1 MRKGLPAKADEVSGV
16 MKGFDAVYCSKDS
29 RTKVCG
35 FGDLTALFSTGNLEK
50 GDNISMRTV
59 GLLIES
65 SRAYG
70 RGLLRGIARFMRMH
84 NDWSIIYQERT
95 LRDADPL
102 GLAEKHCDGVLARI
116 DTRQQ
121 LDWLLELNVP
131 VVELRGSW
139 DHPRFPR
146 IISDDRAVAEIAA
159 QHLLARRCP
168 YFAFCGFAGAD
179 YSQTRRDH
187 FCAAIRAA
195 GYLPDVY
202 ESPAAPHGA
211 DTAAYEVTAAAH
223 EREMGSWLSR
233 LPHPTS
239 LMACNDVC
247 GRQVID
253 LCHVH
258 GLRVPDQIAVIG
270 VDNDEVLCDLAEPTM
285 SSVILSTERMGY
297 EAAELLSTMMD
308 GTEPS
313 KHEFLIPPIGVMKR
327 HSTDSAV
334 VDDPCIAAALAFIRE
349 KACTGINVEH
359 VLDHLADREL
369 LVSRSTLDR
378 RFRKRLRCSPKDQII
393 DTRLERVRQLLLETT
408 YSVER
413 IAELVGF
420 ASSSQL
426 ATAFKH
432 RTGKTPSE
440 FRAGARYPVKSA
452 FNPRG

>member
-1 MRKGLPAKADEVSGV
+1 
-16 MKGFDAVYCSKDS
+16 
-29 RTKVCG
+29 
-35 FGDLTALFSTGNLEK
+35 
-50 GDNISMRTV
+50 MRTV

-70 RGLLRGIARFMRMH
+70 RGLLHGIAKFMRLH

-102 GLAEKHCDGVLARI
+102 GLAGKRCDGVLARI
-116 DTRQQ
+116 DTMQQ
-121 LDWLLELNVP
+121 RDWLLKLNVP

-146 IISDDRAVAEIAA
+146 IISDDKAVAEMAA
-159 QHLLARRCP
+159 QHLLARGSG

-179 YSQTRRDH
+179 YSESRRDY
-187 FCAAIRAA
+187 FCAAIRDA
-195 GYLPDVY
+195 GYLPNIY

-211 DTAAYEVTAAAH
+211 GTAAYESTAAAH
-223 EREMGSWLSR
+223 GREMGNWLSR
-233 LPHPTS
+233 LPQPTG

-270 VDNDEVLCDLAEPTM
+270 VDNDEVLCDLAEPPM
-285 SSVILSTERMGY
+285 SSVILPTERIGY
-297 EAAELLSTMMD
+297 QAAELLSAMMD
-308 GTEPS
+308 GKKPPC
-313 KHEFLIPPIGVMKR
+313 HEILVPPVGIVKR
-327 HSTDSAV
+327 RSTDTAV

-349 KACTGINVEH
+349 KACTGIQVEDI
-359 VLDHLADREL
+359 LDHLAEKEL

-378 RFRKRLRCSPKDQII
+378 KFREKLHCSAKDQIL
-393 DTRLERVRQLLLETT
+393 DTRLERVRQLLRDTT

-413 IAELVGF
+413 IATLVGL
-420 ASSSQL
+420 AGASQL
-426 ATAFKH
+426 AAVFKH
-432 RTGKTPSE
+432 RTGQTPGE
-440 FRAGARYPVKSA
+440 FRAKACGASMIQKD
-452 FNPRG
+452 NEKTTRGR